1 MQVSIE
7 TTSGLQRC
15 MTIGVPAA
23 EVEEKVTEELKK
35 LAKGRRIDGFRPGK
49 VPPSV
54 LKKMFGKQAR
64 YEALNQQMQQS
75 FFTAVQ
81 QEEVKLAGMPSFE
94 PTIDEAGKDF
104 EFKATYEVYPEV
116 ALGSFAD
123 ISVEQRTA
131 EVTDEDLET
140 MLANLQKQKAKWNDS
155 EEAAEE
161 GDQAVI
167 DFEGF
172 IDGEAFEG
180 GKADN
185 YNLTLGSNSMIPG
198 FEDGLVGKKAGEE
211 VTLDLAFPEDY
222 HKDELKGKATQF
234 KVTLQAVKKPEAVEL
249 NEDFYKSFGI
259 ATTDLEEF
267 KSEIR
272 KNMTRELGRGLRA
285 LTKQEVINGLSENNE
300 LEVPNALIDQ
310 EIDRLR
316 QQAVQQFGGAQPID
330 ASMLPAELFK
340 DQAEKRVSIGLLM
353 NSIIESKSLKPTE
366 EKVNML
372 IDEVAGSYED
382 PEQVYEYYR
391 NNPQQKSQMEG
402 LALEEQVVELVLAEA
417 KVSQVE
423 SSYEEVIRL
432 ANQNQQGA

>member
-23 EVEEKVTEELKK
+23 EVEEKVTAELKK
-35 LAKGRRIDGFRPGK
+35 LAKGRRVDGFRPGK

-54 LKKMFGKQAR
+54 IKKMFGKQAR

-81 QEEVKLAGMPSFE
+81 QEKVKLAGMPNFE
-94 PTIDEAGKDF
+94 PTVDESGKDF

-116 ALGSFAD
+116 TLNSFAD

-131 EVTDEDLET
+131 EVTDADLET
-140 MLANLQKQKAKWNDS
+140 MLSNLQKQQAKWEES
-155 EEAAEE
+155 EEAAVD
-161 GDQAVI
+161 GDQTVI

-180 GKADN
+180 GQASA
-185 YNLTLGSNSMIPG
+185 YSLTLGSKSMIPG

-211 VTLDLAFPEDY
+211 VTLDLSFPEDY
-222 HKDELKGKATQF
+222 HKEELKAKPVQF
-234 KVTLQAVKKPEAVEL
+234 KVTVQTVKKPELPEL
-249 NEDFYKSFGI
+249 NEEFYKSFGI
-259 ATTDLEEF
+259 QTADLEEF
-267 KSEIR
+267 KVEIR

-285 LTKQEVINGLSENNE
+285 LTKNEVIKGLTENNE

-310 EIDRLR
+310 EVDRLR

-340 DQAEKRVSIGLLM
+340 DQAEKRVSVGLLI
-353 NSIIESKSLKPTE
+353 NSVIEDKKLEPSE
-366 EKVNML
+366 DKVNML

-402 LALEEQVVELVLAEA
+402 LALEEQVVELILAEA
-417 KVSQVE
+417 KVTDVP
-423 SSYEEVIRL
+423 SSYEEVILL
-432 ANQNQQGA
+432 ANQNQQGM